1 VSKGTGVKTSQP
13 GGLRVRRLLVSLF
26 VGGAFTIIGF
36 LLNWWLGTV
45 LLLLTLYFICHAL
58 PASWAPWAYS
68 VYAAFAIF
76 WLTGRVLD
84 GLVQALERGENAIR
98 LVVPDLL
105 GFVLSIGL
113 PILFWWLVVHAS
125 ATWVLAIS
133 DSLGISTRE
142 ARRFVRSQVFGT
154 SKTYMTVENGEIV
167 SQKPPGILAR
177 LGGPGVLVVKPGNA
191 VVLERGATTARI
203 VGPGVHRLGRF
214 ETIKKPYGSKGIV
227 DLRPQEDEATPEVL
241 TQDGIPVKMTVGQR
255 WQIEPKEVTDRRR
268 SSQLASGGATTSVLG
283 APEYPVYEESV
294 HKAVF
299 DTASGG
305 WVSMVPEAALN
316 VLRDIVA
323 TYTLDEIF
331 ALDPS
336 LPVPRP
342 DRRIVRSIEVDV
354 SKHYD
359 PSAFGVTYLG
369 MDIRHIEVPEDVR
382 AQMVQRWKASQEW
395 ELRVNDAIAERK
407 ALIELSEGR
416 AQALGK
422 LENAKLSARV
432 NMAAL
437 VDRILNRLATV
448 PGSPGATNFA
458 RLVSELAERI
468 GEDEQVAMRY
478 IEAMQAVIESPGAKS
493 VMINPPYSG
502 AGAPAPPPP
511 QGGGGGGGASAPRPP
526 QGGGDGGAL
535 APLPPQGGD
544 EEGSTGG

>member
-1 VSKGTGVKTSQP
+1 MSKGSGPKTSRP
-13 GGLRVRRLLVSLF
+13 GGLQVRRLLVSLF

-84 GLVQALERGENAIR
+84 GLVQALERGNNAIR

-133 DSLGISTRE
+133 DSLGISARE
-142 ARRFVRSQVFGT
+142 ARQFVRSQVFGT
-154 SKTYMTVENGEIV
+154 SRSYMTVENGEIV
-167 SQKPPGILAR
+167 SQKPPGILSR

-191 VVLERGATTARI
+191 VVLERGAKTARI
-203 VGPGVHRLGRF
+203 IGPGVHRLGRF

-255 WQIEPKEVTDRRR
+255 WQIEPKDETDRRR
-268 SSQLASGGATTSVLG
+268 SSQPVSGGATTPVLG
-283 APEYPVYEESV
+283 TPEYPVYEESV
-294 HKAVF
+294 RKAVF
-299 DTASGG
+299 ATAPDG
-305 WVSMVPEAALN
+305 WASMVPEAALN

-323 TYTLDEIF
+323 TYTLDQIF
-331 ALDPS
+331 ALDS
-336 LPVPRP
+336 SSGTRP
-342 DRRIVRSIEVDV
+342 DWRTVRRIELDV
-354 SKHYD
+354 SQHYD

-395 ELRVNDAIAERK
+395 ELRVQDAIAERK

-422 LENAKLSARV
+422 LEKAKLSARV
-432 NMAAL
+432 NMANL

-468 GEDEQVAMRY
+468 GEDEQVAIRY

-493 VMINPPYSG
+493 VVINPPYSG
-502 AGAPAPPPP
+502 AGASAPPPP
-511 QGGGGGGGASAPRPP
+511 QSGGGGGASAPRPP
-526 QGGGDGGAL
+526 QRGGDGGTL